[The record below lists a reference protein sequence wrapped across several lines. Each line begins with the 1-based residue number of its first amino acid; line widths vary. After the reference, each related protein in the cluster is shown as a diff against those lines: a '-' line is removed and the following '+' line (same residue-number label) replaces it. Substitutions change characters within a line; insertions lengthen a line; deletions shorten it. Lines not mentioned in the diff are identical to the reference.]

1 MCKYGR
7 KEAFLIIH
15 EYRKFRPDSARA
27 IGYVENLV
35 LSYGAAEAAGE
46 GAIARGLLHCF
57 AARLRRAAALDAIG
71 FLLQE
76 EPCFADLIID

>member
-7 KEAFLIIH
+7 EEAFLIIH
-15 EYRKFRPDSARA
+15 GYRKFRPDSVCV

-35 LSYGAAEAAGE
+35 LSYWAAEAAGE

-57 AARLRRAAALDAIG
+57 AAR
-71 FLLQE
+71 
-76 EPCFADLIID
+76 